1 MKKHKITKKKYD
13 SRVYKN
19 WVNSLETWSF
29 DSKYLFDLVRRGKKQ
44 ATSYLYEEN
53 DLFNEY
59 SVLKEGNKKLLL
71 KTTKIE
77 IKKFKDVNEKFA
89 LKEGEGDSTLDY
101 WKKAHKEFFAKE
113 LNGSFNEDIK
123 IVCEEFKV
131 VSEI

>member
-59 SVLKEGNKKLLL
+59 SVLKEGNRKLLL

-77 IKKFKDVNEKFA
+77 IKKFKDVSEKFA

-101 WKKAHKEFFAKE
+101 WRKAHREFFTKE
-113 LNGSFNEDIK
+113 LNGGFNEDIK

-131 VSEI
+131 VSKI

>member
-1 MKKHKITKKKYD
+1 MKKHKITRKKYD

-59 SVLKEGNKKLLL
+59 SVLKEGNRKLLL

-77 IKKFKDVNEKFA
+77 IKKFKDVSEKFA

-101 WKKAHKEFFAKE
+101 WRKAHREFFTKE
-113 LNGSFNEDIK
+113 LNGGFNEDIK

-131 VSEI
+131 VSKI

>member
-1 MKKHKITKKKYD
+1 MKKHKITRKKYD

-59 SVLKEGNKKLLL
+59 SVLKEGNRKLLL

-77 IKKFKDVNEKFA
+77 IKKFKDVSEKFA

-101 WKKAHKEFFAKE
+101 WRKVHREFFTKE
-113 LNGSFNEDIK
+113 LNGGFNEDIK

-131 VSEI
+131 VSKI

>member
-77 IKKFKDVNEKFA
+77 IKKFKDVSEKFA

-101 WKKAHKEFFAKE
+101 WRKSHREFFTKE
-113 LNGSFNEDIK
+113 LNGGFNEDIK

-131 VSEI
+131 VSKI